1 MESKYSTM
9 RCRVCISGVLHDC
22 TDVSIRGFLNFF
34 YFLCIRT
41 MHKKI
46 YFYINIFYIVRV
58 PKGMYVMCTYI
69 HLVTTC
75 TKGHMM

>member
-34 YFLCIRT
+34 YFLCI
-41 MHKKI
+41 HVLCIKK
-46 YFYINIFYIVRV
+46 YIFI
-58 PKGMYVMCTYI
+58 
-69 HLVTTC
+69 
-75 TKGHMM
+75 

>member
-34 YFLCIRT
+34 YFLCILCI
-41 MHKKI
+41 KKYI
-46 YFYINIFYIVRV
+46 YI
-58 PKGMYVMCTYI
+58 
-69 HLVTTC
+69 
-75 TKGHMM
+75 